1 MTWEVICIRARDVM
15 DLAALASELVRMTAK
30 SVRLVLGLTI
40 AAICA
45 ISVLMDSILQTVAV
59 IYAVLTARLAITTF
73 NA

>member
-1 MTWEVICIRARDVM
+1 MTWQVICIRARDVM